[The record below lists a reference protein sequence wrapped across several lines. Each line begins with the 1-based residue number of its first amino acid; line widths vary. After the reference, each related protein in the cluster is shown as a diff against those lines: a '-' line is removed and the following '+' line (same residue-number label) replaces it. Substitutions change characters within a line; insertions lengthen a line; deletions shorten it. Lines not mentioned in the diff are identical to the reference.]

1 MASGLASLDLRTE
14 VDLRT
19 ESLTLAYQ
27 EAHVFEEL
35 NLTVPTGLMT
45 ALVGANGSGKS
56 TLLKAM
62 ARLMRPRSGAVLLDG
77 ETILRMPTR
86 EIARRL
92 AILPQSPQAP
102 DGLTVGEL
110 VSFGRYPHRPPLGRT
125 SAADR
130 EAIADALDITGM
142 RVFESRPVSSLSGG
156 QRQRAWIAMALAQK
170 TDVLLLD
177 EPTTFLD
184 MAHQIEVL
192 ELLSRLNREQGRTI
206 VMVLHDLNHASR
218 YAHHLVGIAGGEV
231 VVEGPPASV
240 ITPENLRRI
249 FAIEAH
255 VIPDPQTGCPLC
267 VPYGLHPHG
276 NRDIGL

>member
-1 MASGLASLDLRTE
+1 MASGLPTLDPAADLELRA
-14 VDLRT
+14 

-27 EAHVFEEL
+27 EAHVFDEL

-62 ARLMRPRSGAVLLDG
+62 ARLMHPRAGAVLLDG
-77 ETILRMPTR
+77 EAIVKMPTR

-92 AILPQSPQAP
+92 AILPQGPQAP

-110 VSFGRYPHRPPLGRT
+110 VGFGRYPHRRALGGT
-125 SAADR
+125 TVADR
-130 EAIADALDITGM
+130 QAISEALDITGM

-156 QRQRAWIAMALAQK
+156 QRQRAWIAMALAQQ

-192 ELLSRLNREQGRTI
+192 ELLARLNCEQGRTI

-218 YAHHLVGIAGGEV
+218 YAQHLVGIAGGEV
-231 VVEGPPASV
+231 VVEGPPESV
-240 ITPENLRRI
+240 VTPDNLRRI
-249 FAIEAH
+249 FAVEAH
-255 VIPDPQTGCPLC
+255 VIPDPHTGCPLC

>member
-1 MASGLASLDLRTE
+1 MASGLPTLDPAAALELRA
-14 VDLRT
+14 

-27 EAHVFEEL
+27 EAHVFDEL

-62 ARLMRPRSGAVLLDG
+62 ARLMHPRAGAVLLDG
-77 ETILRMPTR
+77 EAIVKMPTR

-92 AILPQSPQAP
+92 AILPQGPQAP

-110 VSFGRYPHRPPLGRT
+110 VGFGRYPHRRALGGT
-125 SAADR
+125 TVADR
-130 EAIADALDITGM
+130 QAISEALDITGM

-156 QRQRAWIAMALAQK
+156 QRQRAWIAMALAQQ

-192 ELLSRLNREQGRTI
+192 ELLARLNREQGRTI

-218 YAHHLVGIAGGEV
+218 YAQHLVGIAGGEV
-231 VVEGPPASV
+231 VVEGPPESV
-240 ITPENLRRI
+240 VTPDNLRRI
-249 FAIEAH
+249 FAVEAH
-255 VIPDPQTGCPLC
+255 VIPDPHTGCPLC